1 MLEVGTRA
9 INHRTGS
16 EFEILEMGPSG
27 FVIHCTLPNISP
39 IADYAPHY
47 HVGWSEE
54 FKILSGEAIYTVE
67 GKEQRLKAG
76 DTVTTPD
83 RKKHIHP
90 TNTSSEP
97 LVYEHHATITGHDPR
112 AGHDTMAFFF
122 TMFEWEAAGK
132 IKLDKIGLP
141 SNPLKFAAAGRL
153 LGNAGSY
160 DARMPKGF
168 ANFGAATFG
177 RLAEAMGITLID
189 EKWR

>member
-27 FVIHCTLPNISP
+27 FVIHCTLQNISP

-67 GKEQRLKAG
+67 GKEQRLKEG
-76 DTVTTPD
+76 DTVITPD

-90 TNTSSEP
+90 LQFCVKRVAYDNFWRCASRAS
-97 LVYEHHATITGHDPR
+97 PR
-112 AGHDTMAFFF
+112 AAF
-122 TMFEWEAAGK
+122 A
-132 IKLDKIGLP
+132 
-141 SNPLKFAAAGRL
+141 KFCR
-153 LGNAGSY
+153 
-160 DARMPKGF
+160 
-168 ANFGAATFG
+168 
-177 RLAEAMGITLID
+177 
-189 EKWR
+189 